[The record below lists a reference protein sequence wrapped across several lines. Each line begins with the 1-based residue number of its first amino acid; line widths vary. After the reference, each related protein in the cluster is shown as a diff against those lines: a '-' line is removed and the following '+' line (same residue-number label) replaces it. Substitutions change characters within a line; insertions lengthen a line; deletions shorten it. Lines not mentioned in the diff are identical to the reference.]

1 MLRRGRRGEG
11 QMGGRSGGGGEG
23 DRTPISSH
31 LPILD
36 EGYSPSPAC
45 SGPPP
50 VTCCSPQ
57 SHTSTCQGVPGACS
71 HRAPAPAQGR
81 GEAGVLWPGCLSWA
95 GSGPASLWTL
105 WPPRSVLVSVPMGLT
120 AQGFRKPVDRRPRCP
135 PCLFPG
141 PARCWGDRWR
151 CPLRSVIW
159 GEGVST
165 PPPAGW
171 QGLQLNP
178 KVRGQVLSEKCP
190 PSPPV
195 RGVPLARGAASL
207 PHPIAP

>member
-120 AQGFRKPVDRRPRCP
+120 AQGFRKPGDRWPRCP
-135 PCLFPG
+135 LPVPRASPVLG
-141 PARCWGDRWR
+141 
-151 CPLRSVIW
+151 
-159 GEGVST
+159 
-165 PPPAGW
+165 
-171 QGLQLNP
+171 
-178 KVRGQVLSEKCP
+178 GQVEMPFEECHLGRGCLH
-190 PSPPV
+190 PSPS
-195 RGVPLARGAASL
+195 RMAGASA
-207 PHPIAP
+207 